1 MNPKLTKTI
10 VFLYEGKK
18 YTAKNIIK
26 NCKKNIKYLG
36 VKSNR
41 QDNCEDNK
49 ILLRGKQED
58 ANEIGNKNFPEVKA
72 E

>member
-41 QDNCEDNK
+41 EDNCEDNK
-49 ILLRGKQED
+49 ILLRGKQEG